1 MMAEIALILA
11 VFFHWKPVK
20 CVCPKCTETVDPVP
34 NCTQA
39 KPPAAQQRCAQD
51 CSDSPLCHILIV
63 CVHLLLAANSVYLIY
78 KAVTWISAR
87 QPMVT
92 MHNPPTT
99 ILDESAPSAAGQP
112 AAPSVHYVQ
121 TVTPHQPVQ
130 TWYPGTN
137 IAPAPAPAAP
147 APAPA
152 PAPANDTNNASIL

>member
-99 ILDESAPSAAGQP
+99 ILDESAPSAAG
-112 AAPSVHYVQ
+112 HYVQ
-121 TVTPHQPVQ
+121 AVTPHQR
-130 TWYPGTN
+130 YPGPN
-137 IAPAPAPAAP
+137 IAPAPAAAAPGAAAAP
-147 APAPA
+147 ATVPEHFV
-152 PAPANDTNNASIL
+152 SIL